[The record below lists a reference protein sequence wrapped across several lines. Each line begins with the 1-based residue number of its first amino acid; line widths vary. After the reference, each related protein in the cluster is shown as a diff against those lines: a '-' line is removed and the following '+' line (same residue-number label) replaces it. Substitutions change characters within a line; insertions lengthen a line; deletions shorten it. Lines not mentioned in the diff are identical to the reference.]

1 MNGATDTSAPKSLR
15 ETAYEELRR
24 RIVNLQLAP
33 GQRLIERD
41 LAAELQVSRIP
52 LREAL
57 QQLQTDGLV
66 VIVPRRGAIVAPFG
80 VDEVRDLFD
89 VRESL
94 EVLAARLAA
103 QRADDSHLTALRDQ
117 LTAARSATARDDK
130 PAIAAANAAFHAV
143 IVEMSGSPLLQS
155 MLQPLATRVQW
166 LFHLT
171 KERDPGQQCDEHAEL
186 YEAIAAGDTDRAAE
200 IAYRHVASGREPS
213 LELAEH
219 WSAPA
224 IDPVEATRT
233 RQRTPRR
240 KDRSRNEEA

>member
-1 MNGATDTSAPKSLR
+1 MSTAPDQASRKSLR
-15 ETAYEELRR
+15 EIAYDELRQ
-24 RIVNLQLAP
+24 RIVDLRLAP

-57 QQLQTDGLV
+57 QLLQNDGLV

-103 QRADDSHLTALRDQ
+103 ERAEPDSLTALRDQ
-117 LTAARSATARDDK
+117 LQAARAATERHDE
-130 PAIAAANAAFHAV
+130 PAIAAANARFHSL
-143 IVEMSGSPLLQS
+143 IVEMSGNPLLRS
-155 MLQPLATRVQW
+155 LLQPLEARVQW

-171 KERDPGQQCDEHAEL
+171 KERDPGKQCEEHEEL
-186 YEAIAAGDTDRAAE
+186 CTAIAAGDPERAAE
-200 IAYRHVASGREPS
+200 IAYLHVASGRGQS
-213 LELAEH
+213 LELAEG
-219 WSAPA
+219 WSTPA
-224 IDPVEATRT
+224 VDPLEATRT
-233 RQRTPRR
+233 RQRSPRKR
-240 KDRSRNEEA
+240 